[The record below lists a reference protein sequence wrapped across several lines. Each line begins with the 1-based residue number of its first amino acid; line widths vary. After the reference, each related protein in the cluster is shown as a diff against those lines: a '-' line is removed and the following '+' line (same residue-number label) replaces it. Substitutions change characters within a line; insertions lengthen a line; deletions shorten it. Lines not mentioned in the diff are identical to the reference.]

1 MLLIYSCSTCGV
13 SKELV
18 LIYDT
23 NSYANIGTICKY
35 LRNTVSRNY
44 VTVTCDYSLRYN
56 VVFFYRIGKIGPVL
70 KKSSCLSLS
79 ECLCKNKSLSIT
91 QILIDKWHLHKLFF
105 MAELLMKL
113 KLKQE
118 LTYMAIK
125 KLEVPWRYPLIPTVL
140 PRIWFELIISA
151 TIGFTT
157 FKKLYCQHPFKIID
171 GSLIMNLF
179 LLGQCRLKAIRFH
192 R

>member
-1 MLLIYSCSTCGV
+1 M
-13 SKELV
+13 
-18 LIYDT
+18 YDT
-23 NSYANIGTICKY
+23 NNYANIGTICKY

-44 VTVTCDYSLRYN
+44 VTATCNYRLRYN
-56 VVFFYRIGKIGPVL
+56 VVFLQNWKIGPVL

-79 ECLCKNKSLSIT
+79 ECLCKNKSLSIM
-91 QILIDKWHLHKLFF
+91 QILKDKWHLHKLFF

-125 KLEVPWRYPLIPTVL
+125 KLEVPWRYLLIPTVL

-151 TIGFTT
+151 TIGFTA
-157 FKKLYCQHPFKIID
+157 FKKLYRQYSFKIID
-171 GSLIMNLF
+171 GSLIVNLF
-179 LLGQCRLKAIRFH
+179 LFGQCRLKAIRFH

>member
-1 MLLIYSCSTCGV
+1 MLQQHAITGC
-13 SKELV
+13 
-18 LIYDT
+18 DT
-23 NSYANIGTICKY
+23 TS
-35 LRNTVSRNY
+35 
-44 VTVTCDYSLRYN
+44 
-56 VVFFYRIGKIGPVL
+56 FFYRIGKIGPVL

-91 QILIDKWHLHKLFF
+91 QILKDKWHLHKLFF

-125 KLEVPWRYPLIPTVL
+125 KLEVPWRYLLIPTVL

-151 TIGFTT
+151 TIGFTA
-157 FKKLYCQHPFKIID
+157 FKKLYRQYSFKIID
-171 GSLIMNLF
+171 GSLIVNL
-179 LLGQCRLKAIRFH
+179 CRLKAIRFH